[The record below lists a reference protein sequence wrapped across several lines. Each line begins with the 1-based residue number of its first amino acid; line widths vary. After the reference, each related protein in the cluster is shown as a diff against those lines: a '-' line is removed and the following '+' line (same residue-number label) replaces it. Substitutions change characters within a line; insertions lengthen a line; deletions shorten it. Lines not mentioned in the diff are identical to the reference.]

1 MVSEPVPPTVLLRQ
15 KSETTNRDAGSRAV
29 PDAVWLSLIL
39 LLALVLRVFSL
50 NGPLWFDEVVTVETH
65 LNHSWGDMLTSY
77 SMNHH
82 YLHNLAAKASMTLF
96 GSEPWAI
103 RLPAMLFGLAGI
115 AAMWWLARDLAGSVP
130 AHATALLMA
139 LSYHHIWFSQN
150 ARGYTGLALFSTL
163 GVLLFLRGLKS
174 QRRSDWLWFGTVMA
188 ATIFTHLTGAF
199 LFVVLGLLW
208 LYLIGARW
216 LDGTLTRALI
226 VLPFLGFAVGSILT
240 VALYAPILP
249 SLLSTVSSVAETS
262 AGDPMQEYQNPL
274 WTAYEAIRTG
284 VGQAGP
290 LVTVVGMAVLGLSLL
305 GAVALRKR
313 APLFAWITFGHIVLT
328 IGLLLAVGM
337 RIWPRFFFTDI
348 AFLLLLIVMGVALVC
363 DLLARL
369 TGPSLGRFL
378 FPVALMGMVA
388 ISAAM
393 ASRNYMAPKQDLA
406 GAVALV
412 EGTRA
417 PGERVYAITYS
428 GELFTGHFK
437 TNWATI
443 WTEADYQ
450 SALATPG
457 PLTIVVTFPD
467 RNFRSLPE
475 MEADVSKGTLT
486 ETHFL
491 PGTLGD
497 GGIAILHR
505 N

>member
-1 MVSEPVPPTVLLRQ
+1 MVSEPAPPTLLRRTEQ
-15 KSETTNRDAGSRAV
+15 DARLSDQSRAV
-29 PDAVWLSLIL
+29 PDTIWLCLVL
-39 LLALVLRVFSL
+39 LLALVLRIISL

-65 LNHSWGDMLTSY
+65 LNHGWGEMLTSY

-115 AAMWWLARDLAGSVP
+115 AAMWWLARDLAGAVP

-163 GVLLFLRGLKS
+163 GVMLFLRGLRS
-174 QRRSDWLWFGTVMA
+174 QRRGDWLWFGATMA

-199 LFVVLGLLW
+199 LFMVLGLIW
-208 LYLIGARW
+208 LALVAANW
-216 LDGTLTRALI
+216 LKGTLTRDQI
-226 VLPFLGFAVGSILT
+226 VLPCLGFLVGTILT
-240 VALYAPILP
+240 IALYSPVLP
-249 SLLSTVSSVAETS
+249 SLLSTVSGVAETS

-290 LVTVVGMAVLGLSLL
+290 VVTLVGLAVLGLSGL
-305 GAVALRKR
+305 GAISLRKR
-313 APLFAWITFGHIVLT
+313 APLFAWITFGHIALT
-328 IGLLLAVGM
+328 VGLLLAVGM

-348 AFLLLLIVMGVALVC
+348 PFLLFLIVMGVLLVC
-363 DLLARL
+363 QGVARL
-369 TGPSLGRFL
+369 TGPSIGRLL
-378 FPVALMGMVA
+378 FPAALIGMVA
-388 ISAAM
+388 VSAAM
-393 ASRNYMAPKQDLA
+393 AARNYMAPKQDLA
-406 GAVALV
+406 GAVDIV
-412 EGTRA
+412 EHARA

-437 TNWATI
+437 TDWATI
-443 WTEADYQ
+443 WTEADYR
-450 SALATPG
+450 AAVATPG

-475 MEADVSKGTLT
+475 MQADLDNGTLS